1 MVEVMQ
7 PLMLEVMRP
16 LVMTMTKLES
26 RVQDQQNSLEIMIGT
41 IEHLKQTQAAA
52 PTGPDLSLLDGL
64 LPIQRYVDFEDFEQ
78 QINGDSALRKSLV
91 HRLQILGGAT
101 VKAAVKTMI
110 DFCMTSGLQYE
121 FNWEGRLGWN
131 TKTNTCKKGFENTTL
146 CGIII
151 NILVNKTQL
160 STDETEVGK
169 TMMIYLK
176 NACDRYVG
184 RKRPKDLHSQQSQ
197 DVNPNS
203 SQPNSG
209 WDPEGI

>member
-160 STDETEVGK
+160 STEC
-169 TMMIYLK
+169 M
-176 NACDRYVG
+176 
-184 RKRPKDLHSQQSQ
+184 
-197 DVNPNS
+197 
-203 SQPNSG
+203 
-209 WDPEGI
+209 

>member
-1 MVEVMQ
+1 
-7 PLMLEVMRP
+7 MLEVMRP
-16 LVMTMTKLES
+16 LVMIMTKLES
-26 RVQDQQNSLEIMIGT
+26 RVQQDQQNSLEIMIGT
-41 IEHLKQTQAAA
+41 IKHLKQTQAVA

-78 QINGDSALRKSLV
+78 QINGDSALKVTGTSTPDSWGE
-91 HRLQILGGAT
+91 QPS
-101 VKAAVKTMI
+101 KQQSKTMI

-160 STDETEVGK
+160 STDETEEGK

-176 NACDRYVG
+176 MHVTDTWEGKDQKTCTVSKVKMRVPIHLNLILVG
-184 RKRPKDLHSQQSQ
+184 ILKEYNIEHFC
-197 DVNPNS
+197 
-203 SQPNSG
+203 
-209 WDPEGI
+209 